1 MLQTFFN
8 SISAVLVVM
17 IIMGIGYFMGH
28 KGWMKAEHKPLMY
41 KLIIW
46 VAMPALC
53 INNMQANFTRD
64 MLEGAGALMT
74 VPLLNILL
82 LTLIAALTA
91 KLLKLPRNRVG
102 VFIVMCCLSNS
113 IFIGYPMCLELLG
126 DASVTYVMWYYMFN
140 TIFFQTMGVWLIQ
153 RSGSEEKGFSL
164 SGLKAVLKNP
174 PFIAIVIGIALL
186 LLDVRL
192 PKFVMSINRYL
203 GNMVSPLGLIY
214 SGFIIYETGFG
225 NLRLER
231 GLPSTVA
238 MRFIVSPVLC
248 MALCAAFGITGI
260 ARNAYVIEV
269 AMPTMTQVAVQAS
282 GMGADEQYAAKGA
295 AITTLGAF
303 AVIPILMM
311 VI

>member
-64 MLEGAGALMT
+64 MLKGAGALMT

-126 DASVTYVMWYYMFN
+126 DASTTYVMWYYMFN
-140 TIFFQTMGVWLIQ
+140 TVFFQTMGVWLIQ

-192 PKFVMSINRYL
+192 PKFVMSITRYL

-231 GLPSTVA
+231 GLPSTMA